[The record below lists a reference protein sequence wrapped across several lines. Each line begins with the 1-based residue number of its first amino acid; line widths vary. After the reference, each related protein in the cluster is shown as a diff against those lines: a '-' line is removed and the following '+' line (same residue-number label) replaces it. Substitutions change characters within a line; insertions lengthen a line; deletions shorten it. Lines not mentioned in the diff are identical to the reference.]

1 MINKNVI
8 RKTLYIILKAS
19 SPLALTLPG
28 GLVVPAGSFLGTIAY
43 LILNKERKKAID
55 NLSTAFSKEMTIL
68 EIKRLCRESFQNLGI
83 NLIELLRFPKLNRE
97 NIDEFVT
104 IIGRDRLDTAL
115 KNGKGAIMLTAHLGN
130 WEMMAAYAALKGY
143 PVNVV
148 ARNIYYEG
156 YNEMLVR
163 LRESK
168 GVKVIYRDDVK
179 LMFQSLKNNE
189 LLGILADQDTVK
201 VDGLFVKFFDEL
213 AYTPTGPAAL
223 AMRTGALLIPCFI
236 IRENGRHKIFVEEPL
251 PVITTGDKDKDLLIN
266 TEMYSKAIERW
277 VRKYPSQWVWM
288 HQRWKTRP
296 PSP

>member
-19 SPLALTLPG
+19 SPLALILPG
-28 GLVVPAGSFLGTIAY
+28 GLVVPAGSFLGTIAC

-68 EIKRLCRESFQNLGI
+68 EIKRLCRESFRNLGI

-223 AMRTGALLIPCFI
+223 AIRTGAPLIPCFI

-251 PVITTGDKDKDLLIN
+251 PVMTTGDKDKDLLIN

-296 PSP
+296 K

>member
-8 RKTLYIILKAS
+8 RKALYIILKATL
-19 SPLALTLPG
+19 PLALLLPG
-28 GLVVPAGSFLGTIAY
+28 GWVVPAGSFLGTIAY
-43 LILNKERKKAID
+43 LILNKERKKAIE

-104 IIGRDRLDTAL
+104 IIGRDRIDTAL

-130 WEMMAAYAALKGY
+130 WELMAVYAALKDY
-143 PVNVV
+143 PTNVV
-148 ARNIYYEG
+148 ARPIYYEG
-156 YNEMLVR
+156 YNKILVK

-168 GVKVIYRDDVK
+168 GIKVIYRDDVK
-179 LMFQSLKNNE
+179 PMLQSLKNNE
-189 LLGILADQDTVK
+189 LLGILSDQDTVK

-223 AMRTGALLIPCFI
+223 AMKTGAPLIPCFI

-251 PVITTGDKDKDLLIN
+251 PVMTTGDKDKDLLIN
-266 TEMYSKAIERW
+266 TEMYSKAIEKW

-296 PSP
+296 K

>member
-8 RKTLYIILKAS
+8 RKTLYIILKAT
-19 SPLALTLPG
+19 SPLALILPG
-28 GLVVPAGSFLGTIAY
+28 GWVVPAGSFLGAIAY
-43 LILNKERKKAID
+43 LILNKERKKAIE
-55 NLSTAFSKEMTIL
+55 NLSTAFSKEMTTH

-104 IIGRDRLDTAL
+104 IIGRDRIDTAL
-115 KNGKGAIMLTAHLGN
+115 KNGKVAIMLTAHLGN
-130 WEMMAAYAALKGY
+130 WELMAAYVALKDY
-143 PVNVV
+143 PTNVV
-148 ARNIYYEG
+148 ARPIYYEG
-156 YNEMLVR
+156 YNETLVR

-168 GVKVIYRDDVK
+168 GIKVIYRDDVK
-179 LMFQSLKNNE
+179 LMLQSLKNNE

-213 AYTPTGPAAL
+213 AYTPTGPVAL
-223 AMRTGALLIPCFI
+223 AMKTGAPLIPCFI

-251 PVITTGDKDKDLLIN
+251 PVMTTGDKDKDLLIN
-266 TEMYSKAIERW
+266 TEMYSKTIERW

-296 PSP
+296 K

>member
-8 RKTLYIILKAS
+8 RKALYIILKAT
-19 SPLALTLPG
+19 SPLALILPIG
-28 GLVVPAGSFLGTIAY
+28 WVVPAGSFLGTIAY
-43 LILNKERKKAID
+43 LILNKERKKAIE
-55 NLSTAFSKEMTIL
+55 NLSTAFSREMTIL

-104 IIGRDRLDTAL
+104 IIGRDRIDTAL

-130 WEMMAAYAALKGY
+130 WELMAAYVALKDY
-143 PVNVV
+143 PTNVV
-148 ARNIYYEG
+148 ARPIYYEG
-156 YNEMLVR
+156 YNETLVR

-168 GVKVIYRDDVK
+168 GIKVIYRDDVK
-179 LMFQSLKNNE
+179 LMLQSLKNNE

-213 AYTPTGPAAL
+213 AYTPTGPVAL
-223 AMRTGALLIPCFI
+223 AMKTGAPLIPCFI

-251 PVITTGDKDKDLLIN
+251 PVMTTGDKDKDLLIN
-266 TEMYSKAIERW
+266 TEMYSKTIERW

-296 PSP
+296 K

>member
-19 SPLALTLPG
+19 SPLALILPG
-28 GLVVPAGSFLGTIAY
+28 GWVVPAGSFLGTIAY

-115 KNGKGAIMLTAHLGN
+115 KNEKGAIMLTAHLGN

-223 AMRTGALLIPCFI
+223 AMRTGAPLIPCFI

-251 PVITTGDKDKDLLIN
+251 PVMTSGDKDKDLLIN

-296 PSP
+296 K